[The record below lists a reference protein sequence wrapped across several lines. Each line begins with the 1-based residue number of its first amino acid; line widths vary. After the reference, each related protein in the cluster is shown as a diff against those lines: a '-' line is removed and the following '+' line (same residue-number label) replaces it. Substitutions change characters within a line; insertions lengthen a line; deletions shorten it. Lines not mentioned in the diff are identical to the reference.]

1 MYVDVIMQ
9 ALKDHFGADKTFTPA
24 THFLDHL
31 DGDEIDIV
39 EVTVKVSEKL
49 EITIPEEECFD
60 IGTVGDLIEVVGKH
74 VNV

>member
-1 MYVDVIMQ
+1 MYIDVIME
-9 ALKDHFGADKTFTPA
+9 ALKDHFGADKDFTPS

-49 EITIPEEECFD
+49 EIVIPEEDCFD
-60 IGTVGDLIEVVGKH
+60 IATVGDLIEVVGKQ

>member
-1 MYVDVIMQ
+1 MYIDVIME
-9 ALKDHFGADKTFTPA
+9 ALKDHFGADKEFTPS

-49 EITIPEEECFD
+49 EIVIPEEDCFD
-60 IGTVGDLIEVVGKH
+60 IATVGDLIKVVGKQ

>member
-1 MYVDVIMQ
+1 MYIDVIME
-9 ALKDHFGADKTFTPA
+9 ALKDHFGADKDFTPS

-49 EITIPEEECFD
+49 EIVIPEEDCFD
-60 IGTVGDLIEVVGKH
+60 IATVGDLIKVVGKQ

>member
-1 MYVDVIMQ
+1 MYIDVIME
-9 ALKDHFGADKTFTPA
+9 ALKDHFGADKDFTPS
-24 THFLDHL
+24 THFLDDL

-49 EITIPEEECFD
+49 EITIPEEDCFD
-60 IGTVGDLIEVVGKH
+60 IGTVGDLIEVVGKQ